1 MGIQIHLKGG
11 FFLTVFQMIH
21 IVIAH
26 HFKYSLMHR
35 MYHVISTIMKYP
47 DSRTIF
53 KLRSPN
59 KDNLS
64 NILEHGDMVH

>member
-1 MGIQIHLKGG
+1 MGIQIHLTGG

-26 HFKYSLMHR
+26 HFKYSLMQP
-35 MYHVISTIMKYP
+35 MCHVISTVMKYP
-47 DSRTIF
+47 DSRAIF

-64 NILEHGDMVH
+64 NILEHGDIMH